1 MYQHILI
8 ATDGSELAGRA
19 LTHGLALAKEV
30 KASVTVVTVTQLWSA
45 FDMAHKAQRGPQSQS
60 DTTIRG
66 NGGSLSEGHS
76 RRRRA
81 EGTDSWCRLQV
92 VHVPDQHPAEGILVI
107 VEKQGCDLIVMGSHG
122 RRAVGRL
129 LLGSQVNEVL
139 AYSKVPILSCG
150 DFARL
155 RLNDDRRCWACPRP
169 ARAGTGALDRRRDDV
184 TTVVL
189 PRARALANAH
199 AALAAFEAF
208 EVALQR
214 RRASRF

>member
-45 FDMAHKAQRGPQSQS
+45 FDMAHKAREDRNPSPIQQFEEMAAASAKVILDAAVQKAQIAGVV
-60 DTTIRG
+60 
-66 NGGSLSEGHS
+66 
-76 RRRRA
+76 
-81 EGTDSWCRLQV
+81 CQV

-139 AYSKVPILSCG
+139 AYSKVPIL
-150 DFARL
+150 
-155 RLNDDRRCWACPRP
+155 
-169 ARAGTGALDRRRDDV
+169 
-184 TTVVL
+184 VV
-189 PRARALANAH
+189 R
-199 AALAAFEAF
+199 
-208 EVALQR
+208 
-214 RRASRF
+214 